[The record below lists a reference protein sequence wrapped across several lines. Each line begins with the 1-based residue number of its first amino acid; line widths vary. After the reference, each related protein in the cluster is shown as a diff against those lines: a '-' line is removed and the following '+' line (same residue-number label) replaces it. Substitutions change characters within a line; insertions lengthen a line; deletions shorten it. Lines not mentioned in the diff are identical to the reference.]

1 MGGLENVKMWLEPKE
16 KLLFYCDSAVEG
28 HVNKFGENPFPNPR
42 VVGGMVTGNTAIT
55 DFRIFGTSGGM
66 LGGPRMMF
74 EWITDPDYATLR
86 VKGAIQ
92 YEGRALAKGKTPQD
106 MGRIKDPF
114 SGKETKSAIIHVASD
129 AELVTRKSLISTD
142 YTIGVNVAMMRSGLA
157 EMREKHPL
165 LSKLVASDKRFYE
178 LHEIRFKKP
187 VMKET
192 GSSEEAVDGAYN
204 VVLAVLQKQLRSMTT
219 DKLDKLYSLAG
230 SE

>member
-1 MGGLENVKMWLEPKE
+1 M
-16 KLLFYCDSAVEG
+16 
-28 HVNKFGENPFPNPR
+28 
-42 VVGGMVTGNTAIT
+42 
-55 DFRIFGTSGGM
+55 
-66 LGGPRMMF
+66 
-74 EWITDPDYATLR
+74 
-86 VKGAIQ
+86 
-92 YEGRALAKGKTPQD
+92 
-106 MGRIKDPF
+106 
-114 SGKETKSAIIHVASD
+114 ASD